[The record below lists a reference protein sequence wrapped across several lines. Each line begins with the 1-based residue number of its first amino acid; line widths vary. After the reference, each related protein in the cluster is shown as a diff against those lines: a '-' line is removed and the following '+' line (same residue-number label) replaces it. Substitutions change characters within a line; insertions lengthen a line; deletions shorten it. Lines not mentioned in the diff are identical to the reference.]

1 MTALIPVFIGGIL
14 LVMVPGVKK
23 EAKIPAHVAVLLTLV
38 VLIGFIPPLMGVI
51 KRGSTIGARVSV
63 MIFLYCFSFN
73 YFYRKFYRS
82 TKKKRARK
90 EIAIQS
96 IKNQILSEAFDNEDY
111 KLFFSFVFA
120 VVFYLILLIF
130 HVIQWIALK
139 FGYQYHKISVDWLN
153 WFLMKSLL
161 LLGNTVTF
169 KKHYP
174 IPRGVSIIFISNHQS
189 MFDIPP
195 IIWHMRKYHPKF
207 VSKIELGR
215 GIPSV
220 SFNLRHGGAA
230 LINRKD
236 PKQSLSIL
244 ENFGKT
250 IDRNT
255 WSAVIFPEG
264 TRSRNGQPKKICF
277 KWVENDH

>member
-1 MTALIPVFIGGIL
+1 M
-14 LVMVPGVKK
+14 
-23 EAKIPAHVAVLLTLV
+23 KI
-38 VLIGFIPPLMGVI
+38 I
-51 KRGSTIGARVSV
+51 S
-63 MIFLYCFSFN
+63 C
-73 YFYRKFYRS
+73 
-82 TKKKRARK
+82 
-90 EIAIQS
+90 
-96 IKNQILSEAFDNEDY
+96 
-111 KLFFSFVFA
+111 FFSFVFA

-161 LLGNTVTF
+161 LLGNTFTF

-195 IIWHMRKYHPKF
+195 IIWYMRKYHPKF
-207 VSKIELGR
+207 VSKIQLGR

-220 SFNLRHGGAA
+220 SFNLRHWGAA

-236 PKQSLSIL
+236 PKQSLSTL

-264 TRSRNGQPKKICF
+264 TRSRNGQPKKFALNGLKMIIKNNPEAYIVPVTINNSWKVF
-277 KWVENDH
+277 KYGKFPLGMFNSIKIESFKPIHLRDTDTNEALLIAEQMIKENIKPI